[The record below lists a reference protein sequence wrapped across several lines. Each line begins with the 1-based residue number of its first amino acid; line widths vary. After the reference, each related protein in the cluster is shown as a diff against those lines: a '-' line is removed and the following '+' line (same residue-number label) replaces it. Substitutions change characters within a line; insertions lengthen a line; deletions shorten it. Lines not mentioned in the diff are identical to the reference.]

1 MLYMI
6 VYVENP
12 HPHYDLIWCQR
23 AMLLNLKVDGVFH
36 YSYLKSHYDHTE
48 TSKKFFKALNWG

>member
-12 HPHYDLIWCQR
+12 HPHYDLIWCQKNH
-23 AMLLNLKVDGVFH
+23 AHEFA
-36 YSYLKSHYDHTE
+36 S
-48 TSKKFFKALNWG
+48 